1 MNYKIFQ
8 FSFGDGYA
16 GSAKM
21 AILSS
26 KALLDKG
33 HRVKLFVSKDSV
45 TKRRALEK
53 RIPIVELDSRQK
65 LSSLVKVV
73 IQKIGTDHP
82 DFAVAYHSQDRKVV
96 MKLKAKFKKELI
108 SVAYR
113 QNISLSTPFIGSIL
127 YNRYFD
133 YMIACSQGVAENLIN
148 EGIKK
153 SKVLVIH
160 NTTEIP
166 GNISNISG
174 EQIRNHYG
182 MKDKIVLGISSWF
195 HKERK
200 GFDILFEAFSKLD
213 DRFVLLIIGIPKEN
227 QKAVVE
233 YASTFG
239 ISEEKI
245 IMPGFIDNIYEYYK
259 AMDIFLLPS
268 RSEGFSLALLEAAAS
283 GLPIIASDILGNDE
297 FIEHKK
303 NGLLFNLAKPDEL
316 TQHVITLTDNKI
328 LANQYGSLAEENFI
342 QEFTLERYA
351 EKLNTFFDEAY
362 STLHKAKTSQ
372 STSSTFQLLS

>member
-1 MNYKIFQ
+1 MNYKILQ

-26 KALLDKG
+26 KALIDKG
-33 HRVKLFVSKDSV
+33 HSVKLFVSKDSV
-45 TKRRALEK
+45 TKKRAVEK
-53 RIPIVELDSRQK
+53 GIPIVELNSRQK
-65 LSSLVKVV
+65 LSSLVKEV
-73 IQKIGTDHP
+73 IENLGEEKP
-82 DFAVAYHSQDRKVV
+82 DFVVAYHSQDRKVV
-96 MKLKAKFKKELI
+96 MKLKAKFKKETA

-113 QNISLSTPFIGSIL
+113 QNISLSTPFISPFL

-133 YMIACSQGVAENLIN
+133 FMIACSRGVADSLIK
-148 EGIKK
+148 EGIRKR
-153 SKVLVIH
+153 KVHVVY

-166 GNISNISG
+166 DDISKISG
-174 EQIRNHYG
+174 NDIRTQFG
-182 MKDKIVLGISSWF
+182 LKDKIVLGISSWF

-213 DRFVLLIIGIPKEN
+213 ERFVLLIIGIPKEN
-227 QKAVVE
+227 QNEVIE
-233 YASTFG
+233 YASTFNIAG
-239 ISEEKI
+239 ERI

-283 GLPIIASDILGNDE
+283 RLPIIASNIPGNDE
-297 FIEHKK
+297 FIEYGK
-303 NGLLFNLAKPDEL
+303 NGLLFNIFKPDEL
-316 TQHVITLTDNKI
+316 TRHI
-328 LANQYGSLAEENFI
+328 LKLAADRKLAKEYGSFAEDSFI
-342 QEFTLERYA
+342 KDYTLERYA
-351 EKLNTFFDEAY
+351 EKLNNFFDDAY

-372 STSSTFQLLS
+372 

>member
-1 MNYKIFQ
+1 MCYKIFQ

-21 AILSS
+21 AVLSS
-26 KALLDKG
+26 KALIDKG
-33 HRVKLFVSKDSV
+33 HLVRLFVSKDSL
-45 TKRRALEK
+45 TKKRALEK
-53 RIPIVELDSRQK
+53 GIPIFELDSRQK
-65 LSSLVKVV
+65 FSSLLKVV
-73 IQKIGTDHP
+73 INKLGEEKP

-96 MKLKAKFKKELI
+96 MKLKAKLKKEILSI
-108 SVAYR
+108 AYR
-113 QNISLSTPFIGSIL
+113 QNISLSTPFIGSLL

-133 YMIACSQGVAENLIN
+133 FMIACSRGVARSLVKD
-148 EGIKK
+148 GIKK
-153 SKVLVIH
+153 NKVHVIH

-166 GNISNISG
+166 ENISKISG
-174 EQIRNHYG
+174 DNIRNQFE

-213 DRFVLLIIGIPKEN
+213 ERFVLLIIGIPKEN
-227 QKAVVE
+227 QKEVFE

-239 ISEEKI
+239 IADNRI

-283 GLPIIASDILGNDE
+283 GLPIIASDIPGNDE

-303 NGLLFNLAKPDEL
+303 NGLLFNLSKPDEL
-316 TQHVITLTDNKI
+316 AKYILTLAEDKKLLI
-328 LANQYGSLAEENFI
+328 EYGSLAEKKFI
-342 QEFTLERYA
+342 KEYTLERYA
-351 EKLNTFFDEAY
+351 EKLNTFFDVAY
-362 STLHKAKTSQ
+362 SDLHKAKTSQ
-372 STSSTFQLLS
+372 

>member
-21 AILSS
+21 AVLSS
-26 KALLDKG
+26 KAMIDMG
-33 HRVKLFVSKDSV
+33 HLVRLFVSNDSL
-45 TKRRALEK
+45 TKKRALEK
-53 RIPIVELDSRQK
+53 GIPIFELNSEQK
-65 LSSLVKVV
+65 LSSLIREV
-73 IQKIGTDHP
+73 IQNFGEEKP

-96 MKLKAKFKKELI
+96 MKLKTKFKKEILSI
-108 SVAYR
+108 AYR
-113 QNISLSTPFIGSIL
+113 QNISLSTPIIGSLL

-133 YMIACSQGVAENLIN
+133 YMIACSRGVAKSLIK

-153 SKVLVIH
+153 SKVHVIH

-166 GNISNISG
+166 ENISNISG
-174 EQIRNHYG
+174 DNISNQFGLQE
-182 MKDKIVLGISSWF
+182 KFVLGISSWF

-200 GFDILFEAFSKLD
+200 GFDILFEAFSKLNE
-213 DRFVLLIIGIPKEN
+213 RFVLLIIGIPKEN
-227 QKAVVE
+227 QKEVFK

-239 ISEEKI
+239 LTADKI

-283 GLPIIASDILGNDE
+283 GLPIIASDIPGNDE

-303 NGLLFNLAKPDEL
+303 NGLLFNLSKPDEL
-316 TQHVITLTDNKI
+316 TQHVITLANNKF
-328 LANQYGSLAEENFI
+328 LANQYGSLAKENFI
-342 QEFTLERYA
+342 KEFTLERYA
-351 EKLNTFFDEAY
+351 EKLNTFFNEAY
-362 STLHKAKTSQ
+362 STLHNAKT
-372 STSSTFQLLS
+372 FR

>member
-1 MNYKIFQ
+1 MSYKIFQ

-33 HRVKLFVSKDSV
+33 HIVKLFVSKDSV
-45 TKRRALEK
+45 TKKRALDK
-53 RIPIVELDSRQK
+53 GIPIVELNSRQK
-65 LSSLVKVV
+65 LSSLVKAV
-73 IQKIGTDHP
+73 IQEIDTDYP

-96 MKLKAKFKKELI
+96 MKLKAKLKKEI
-108 SVAYR
+108 FSIAYR
-113 QNISLSTPFIGSIL
+113 QNISLSTPFIGSLI
-127 YNRYFD
+127 YNKYFD
-133 YMIACSQGVAENLIN
+133 YMIACSRGVAESLTK

-153 SKVLVIH
+153 SKVHIIH

-166 GNISNISG
+166 ENISTISG
-174 EQIRNHYG
+174 NYIRNQFG
-182 MKDKIVLGISSWF
+182 LKDKIILGISSWF

-200 GFDILFEAFSKLD
+200 GFDILFKTFSILD

-227 QKAVVE
+227 QKEVFE

-239 ISEEKI
+239 IANDKI

-283 GLPIIASDILGNDE
+283 RLPIIASDIPGNDE
-297 FIEHKK
+297 FIEHNK
-303 NGLLFNLAKPDEL
+303 NGLLFNLSKPNEL
-316 TQHVITLTDNKI
+316 TQAILQLAGDSK
-328 LANQYGSLAEENFI
+328 LANDYGKSAQEYFFKDFSLD
-342 QEFTLERYA
+342 RYA
-351 EKLNTFFDEAY
+351 EKLNRFFDETY
-362 STLHKAKTSQ
+362 STSQKAKTSQ
-372 STSSTFQLLS
+372 